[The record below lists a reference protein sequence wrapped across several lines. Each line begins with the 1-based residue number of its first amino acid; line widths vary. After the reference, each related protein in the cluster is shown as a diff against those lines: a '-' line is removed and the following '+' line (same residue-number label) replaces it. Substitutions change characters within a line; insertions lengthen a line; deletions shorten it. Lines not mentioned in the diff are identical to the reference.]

1 MPKNNGIRGEA
12 RMVPEAVFTSYY
24 GRPIVKAAPWS
35 NDIPTYLFLGGL
47 AGGSS
52 LLAVGADFTHNDKLR
67 RAARLTAVGAIGCS
81 YLALV
86 HDLGRPSRFFN
97 MLRVAKPTSPMSMG
111 TWILSAYGPVTALAA
126 ASEFKEML
134 PKGRLSALLDF
145 GNRPAGIAAAIIA
158 PAVSS
163 YTAVLL
169 SDTATPAWNRG
180 FKEMP
185 FVFVGSSASA
195 AGGMAMIASPV
206 SRAAPARRLALGG
219 ALTELIAMARMK
231 SSMGLVAETLESG
244 ISGRLIRLSQFLT
257 IVGALT
263 SLLFGRKS
271 RPVSVI
277 SGMALV
283 LGSACT
289 RFGVFGA
296 GQLSARDPKY
306 TVVPQKRSLQ
316 EKVAPTD

>member
-1 MPKNNGIRGEA
+1 ML
-12 RMVPEAVFTSYY
+12 S
-24 GRPIVKAAPWS
+24 
-35 NDIPTYLFLGGL
+35 
-47 AGGSS
+47 
-52 LLAVGADFTHNDKLR
+52 
-67 RAARLTAVGAIGCS
+67 RL
-81 YLALV
+81 
-86 HDLGRPSRFFN
+86 
-97 MLRVAKPTSPMSMG
+97 
-111 TWILSAYGPVTALAA
+111 
-126 ASEFKEML
+126 
-134 PKGRLSALLDF
+134 
-145 GNRPAGIAAAIIA
+145 
-158 PAVSS
+158 
-163 YTAVLL
+163 
-169 SDTATPAWNRG
+169 
-180 FKEMP
+180 
-185 FVFVGSSASA
+185 
-195 AGGMAMIASPV
+195 
-206 SRAAPARRLALGG
+206 
-219 ALTELIAMARMK
+219 
-231 SSMGLVAETLESG
+231 LVAETLESG